1 MISPALG
8 ENTSHQ
14 ITLIEVHDNYG
25 TSPQVW
31 FQGTLLKEVMDGEA
45 HI

>member
-14 ITLIEVHDNYG
+14 ITLIEVHDNIIAYLL
-25 TSPQVW
+25 SIVW
-31 FQGTLLKEVMDGEA
+31 KMTIANDK
-45 HI
+45 

>member
-1 MISPALG
+1 MISPALGENTSHLG

-25 TSPQVW
+25 ISPQVW
-31 FQGTLLKEVMDGEA
+31 FQGTL
-45 HI
+45 

>member
-1 MISPALG
+1 MISPALD

-25 TSPQVW
+25 ISPQVW
-31 FQGTLLKEVMDGEA
+31 FQGTL
-45 HI
+45 